1 MSRLRPPGGA
11 VLEIGIMAPI
21 FISPFIGAIGWITLA
36 QPHSG
41 MLNALLRSAGLP
53 ELNIISYWGAVSI
66 MALFFVPY
74 AYSLLRHSMD
84 RLNPELEEAAAICGA
99 TQLQTM
105 LGVVLPL
112 LWPRSEEH
120 TSELQSLMSI
130 SYAGFC

>member
-1 MSRLRPPGGA
+1 ML
-11 VLEIGIMAPI
+11 VLFVFFYLYGDHLDLHVLTH
-21 FISPFIGAIGWITLA
+21 PFPTR
-36 QPHSG
+36 
-41 MLNALLRSAGLP
+41 RSSVL
-53 ELNIISYWGAVSI
+53 AVSI

-112 LWPRSEEH
+112 LWP
-120 TSELQSLMSI
+120 SLLS
-130 SYAGFC
+130 SVDRKSTRLNSSH